1 MTKEQKFEMHRMRLS
16 GCTYKEIAEK
26 FGCSS
31 QRIHQIIPDT
41 DRNTAWV
48 HQLADIC
55 VYKGLSEYIKKN
67 NMTLSAFTEILR
79 PNYKGYNTSRIKGWI
94 SGVRDF
100 GISDIRKILELTGM
114 TFEEC
119 FALKER
125 EDNKNE

>member
-1 MTKEQKFEMHRMRLS
+1 MTEEQKSEMYRMRLN

-31 QRIHQIIPDT
+31 QYIHQIIPDT
-41 DRNTAWV
+41 NRNIALS
-48 HQLADIC
+48 HQLADVC
-55 VYKGLSEYIKKN
+55 AYKGLSEYIEEN
-67 NMTLSAFTEILR
+67 NLTLLELTKTLR
-79 PNYKGYNTSRIKGWI
+79 PTYKGYNGSHVKGWI
-94 SGVRDF
+94 SGKRNF

-125 EDNKNE
+125 EDNKKK